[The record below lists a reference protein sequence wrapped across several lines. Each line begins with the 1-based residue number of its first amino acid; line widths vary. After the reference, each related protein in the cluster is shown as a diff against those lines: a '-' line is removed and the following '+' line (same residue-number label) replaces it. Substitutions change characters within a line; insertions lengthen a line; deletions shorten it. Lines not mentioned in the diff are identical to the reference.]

1 MGKITKSIP
10 HLSKEEIQARI
21 KATVGFWRVQKWLVI
36 WNALVDPRPAGE
48 IALHTG
54 LAEQSVHNLIS
65 RYNRLGPEAVEG
77 PGKGGR
83 RRSYL
88 SWEEEASF
96 LESFRQA
103 ALTGKIATAA
113 EIKVD
118 LERRIGQK
126 VHKTM
131 VYRLLKRHGWR
142 KLAPQPG
149 CSPAAAKACFPLNNA
164 GQGPASRR
172 LGAGPRRAES
182 ARPSRRPGFPPARG

>member
-1 MGKITKSIP
+1 MGKVTKSNP
-10 HLSKEEIQARI
+10 HLSKEEIQERI

-65 RYNRLGPEAVEG
+65 RYNRLGPDAVGG

-88 SWEEEASF
+88 SWDEEALL

-103 ALTGKIATAA
+103 ALTGQIATAA
-113 EIKVD
+113 EIKVA

-126 VHKTM
+126 VHKTT

-142 KLAPQPG
+142 KLVLRPFHMDAV
-149 CSPAAAKACFPLNNA
+149 KAEQEAFKKT
-164 GQGPASRR
+164 S
-172 LGAGPRRAES
+172 
-182 ARPSRRPGFPPARG
+182 

>member
-10 HLSKEEIQARI
+10 HLSQEEIQERI
-21 KATVGFWRVQKWLVI
+21 KATVGFWRVQKWLVV

-83 RRSYL
+83 RRAYL
-88 SWEEEASF
+88 SWDEEAAF
-96 LESFRQA
+96 LESFKQA
-103 ALTGKIATAA
+103 ALTGQIATAA
-113 EIKVD
+113 KIKEA

-126 VHKTM
+126 VHKTT
-131 VYRLLKRHGWR
+131 VYRLLQRHGWR
-142 KLAPQPG
+142 QLVPRPFHVEADKEE
-149 CSPAAAKACFPLNNA
+149 PAAFKKT
-164 GQGPASRR
+164 S
-172 LGAGPRRAES
+172 
-182 ARPSRRPGFPPARG
+182 